1 MTSMSNH
8 ETVQTTRGGEPRRIQ
23 RSPGEIRVAAQINW
37 YANSR
42 LGKPTSQCVQHL
54 AGEPTRWRRRWFK
67 KLPEWDD

>member
-1 MTSMSNH
+1 MTSMNSRDA
-8 ETVQTTRGGEPRRIQ
+8 VQTTRGGNQRRIQ

-42 LGKPTSQCVQHL
+42 LGKPTSQRVQEL
-54 AGEPTRWRRRWFK
+54 AGQPTRWRRRWFK